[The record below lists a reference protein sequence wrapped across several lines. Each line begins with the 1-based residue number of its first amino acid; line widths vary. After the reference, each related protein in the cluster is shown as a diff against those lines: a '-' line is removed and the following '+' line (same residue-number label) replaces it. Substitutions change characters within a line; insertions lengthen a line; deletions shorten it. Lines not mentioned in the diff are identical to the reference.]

1 MNVDDFNYDDL
12 TENQKQKLKELALSL
27 GYKIEG
33 TSDDEVREYYRK
45 ILKNDEEFDIK
56 KKKNNG

>member
-1 MNVDDFNYDDL
+1 MNDDDFNYDDL
-12 TENQKQKLKELALSL
+12 TENQKQKLKKLALSL

-45 ILKNDEEFDIK
+45 ILKNDEEFHKIK
-56 KKKNNG
+56 EE